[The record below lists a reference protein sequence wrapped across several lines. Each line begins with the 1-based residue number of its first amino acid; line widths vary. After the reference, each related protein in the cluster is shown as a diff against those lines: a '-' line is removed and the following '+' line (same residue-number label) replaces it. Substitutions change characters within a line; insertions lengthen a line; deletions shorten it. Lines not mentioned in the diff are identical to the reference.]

1 MEDPLTEALGIIN
14 REAARLDVDGYEAQI
29 DATMQRFSCDRGF
42 AIKIHDRYERIV
54 RDQARK
60 AGMDARVYNDSIP
73 QEGRTVMVGM
83 AVGIEMTLRNY
94 GIS

>member
-1 MEDPLTEALGIIN
+1 
-14 REAARLDVDGYEAQI
+14 
-29 DATMQRFSCDRGF
+29 
-42 AIKIHDRYERIV
+42 
-54 RDQARK
+54 
-60 AGMDARVYNDSIP
+60 MDARVYNDSIP